1 MGACRKAWVIEY
13 RVLGPLEVR
22 EGDRPLPLGGAKQ
35 RAVLALLIL
44 NANRVVSR
52 DRLIDELW
60 GDEPPETVVTSVQV
74 YVSRLRKLLPPETL
88 VTRAPGYLLN
98 AERNDIDLFRFERL
112 VAAGREALGKDD
124 PASAARVLRD
134 ALELWR
140 GPALAEFA
148 PEPFAQ
154 IEGGRLDDLRVATL
168 EERIQADLAL
178 GRTADLIGELEVLI
192 AEHPHRERLTG
203 QLMLALYRSGR
214 QTEALAAYRRLRS
227 ALDDLGLEP
236 GENLQVLERQILNHD
251 RELEGV
257 PRAPAGAPAGAAL
270 VTTTPAP
277 PLGRRSVTVLFAALA
292 TNDEAEEDPERTAAL
307 FDRLHAEAAAEI
319 EGAGGLVER
328 GLVGA
333 LLATFGATDDG
344 DGDHAR
350 RGAGAAVA
358 TRSRLAREFGG
369 NLVVRMGLES
379 GDVLLGRPGASVAG
393 APVTA
398 AARLVPLAQ
407 PDEIVV
413 GERAAAA
420 IGTAFDLRKHAGA
433 TILVEAGHAAPRV
446 QTQPRPEVRK
456 NVTVLFADLVD
467 STRLGEQLDPEAHR
481 RLMSRYFDAMR
492 SVIERH
498 GGIVEKFIGDAVMAG
513 FGGPAVHEDDALR
526 AVRAAAEMREALATL
541 NGDLDRIWGIR
552 LAGRIG
558 VNSGEVIAGDHRQG
572 HMAVTGMPV
581 VVAQRLEAAAAT
593 NEILIGE
600 ATYRLVRDAV
610 GAEQVTRVVKGGAEV
625 RARQLVEVRARVAGH
640 ARRFDSPLV
649 GRDHELST
657 LRSAFATVE
666 RNDTCQLLTVLGP
679 AGVGKSRLVQEFVRE
694 VDADAT
700 VVLGHCLPYG
710 EGITYWPLGEV
721 VRELVRLE
729 GAGDA
734 EPSSAA
740 IAEVLDGEEKAELIG
755 ELIADALGLGS
766 SGVAV

>member
-1 MGACRKAWVIEY
+1 MIEY

-35 RAVLALLIL
+35 RALLALLIL

-52 DRLIDELW
+52 ERLIDELW

-88 VTRAPGYLLN
+88 VTRAPGYLLD
-98 AERNDIDLFRFERL
+98 AERDEIDLFRFERL
-112 VAAGREALGKDD
+112 VADGREALGKDD
-124 PASAARVLRD
+124 AANAARILRD

-154 IEGGRLDDLRVATL
+154 IEGGRLDGLRVAAL
-168 EERIQADLAL
+168 EARIQADLAL

-214 QTEALAAYRRLRS
+214 QTEALVAYGRLRTT
-227 ALDDLGLEP
+227 LDELGLEP

-251 RELEGV
+251 PEIEAAR
-257 PRAPAGAPAGAAL
+257 RAPAAAPAEAGL

-319 EGAGGLVER
+319 EAAGGLVER

-398 AARLVPLAQ
+398 ASRLVRLAQ

-433 TILVEAGHAAPRV
+433 TILVEAGHAAPPV

-498 GGIVEKFIGDAVMAG
+498 GGIVEKFIGDAVMAV
-513 FGGPAVHEDDALR
+513 FGVPVVHEDDALR
-526 AVRAAAEMREALATL
+526 AVRAAAEMRESLVALNA
-541 NGDLDRIWGIR
+541 DLDQIWGIR

-593 NEILIGE
+593 DEILIGE
-600 ATYRLVRDAV
+600 TTYGLVRDAV
-610 GAEQVTRVVKGGAEV
+610 VAEQVVARGEGRRRDPGASARRGPRPRD
-625 RARQLVEVRARVAGH
+625 RALPALRLAARRPRPRAGH
-640 ARRFDSPLV
+640 APRRL
-649 GRDHELST
+649 RD
-657 LRSAFATVE
+657 A
-666 RNDTCQLLTVLGP
+666 
-679 AGVGKSRLVQEFVRE
+679 
-694 VDADAT
+694 
-700 VVLGHCLPYG
+700 
-710 EGITYWPLGEV
+710 
-721 VRELVRLE
+721 
-729 GAGDA
+729 
-734 EPSSAA
+734 
-740 IAEVLDGEEKAELIG
+740 
-755 ELIADALGLGS
+755 S
-766 SGVAV
+766 SGMAPVSC